1 MTTPEFNPN
10 RPPNPIT
17 LEFLAGCIIGL
28 NGRMDGLNGQ
38 MDGLNGRMDGI
49 SGRMDGFSSRMD
61 SLEARVANV
70 ESDIRD
76 LRTGQRQIM
85 IALITIGGAIIA
97 TLAGGMIAG
106 IFAVLSRIG

>member
-28 NGRMDGLNGQ
+28 NGRMD
-38 MDGLNGRMDGI
+38 
-49 SGRMDGFSSRMD
+49 

-70 ESDIRD
+70 EA
-76 LRTGQRQIM
+76 GQRQIM

>member
-1 MTTPEFNPN
+1 MTIPEFDPN

-28 NGRMDGLNGQ
+28 NGRMDGFGARL
-38 MDGLNGRMDGI
+38 
-49 SGRMDGFSSRMD
+49 D

-70 ESDIRD
+70 EA
-76 LRTGQRQIM
+76 GQRQIM
-85 IALITIGGAIIA
+85 TALLTIGGAFIA

-106 IFAVLSRIG
+106 VFALLTRMG

>member
-28 NGRMDGLNGQ
+28 NGRMDG
-38 MDGLNGRMDGI
+38 
-49 SGRMDGFSSRMD
+49 FSSRLD

-70 ESDIRD
+70 EA
-76 LRTGQRQIM
+76 GQRQIM

-97 TLAGGMIAG
+97 TLAGGMVAG
-106 IFAVLSRIG
+106 VFAVLSRMG